1 MTSPE
6 QPSSHNSQTSPFAG
20 MSSTEMSAMRTD
32 LAVDRTD
39 LAEIRTELA
48 RDRNRAAEERTLLA
62 WIRTSLSMI
71 SFGFG
76 IDRFFQYLKKTDAP
90 SQLNQMSEERLIG
103 LSLMILGVVALAGA
117 LISHWNILK
126 RIEQRDYKYTPNA
139 SFGFSIGIVLL
150 FIGIVAFAPLIL
162 AEVQLGEIFSLSSP
176 FLKSLAGITIFI
188 LMLTMGIAI
197 PLNQLFGFF
206 QQKPGLLA
214 RSLLSVLVLYP
225 LAVAGL
231 LYLFDLSSR
240 SNLALVL
247 LAAAPAAPLLT
258 KKAGMA
264 GTNPS
269 MIAGLQVVLASSAVI
284 ITPLLL
290 TVFAAIFPDT
300 EAKIATLSVA
310 KQIAIVQLLPLGIG
324 ILVRWSIADLADE
337 VSSLM
342 ITIANTLF
350 WVLAAF
356 LVALSINL
364 LPQISLQS
372 LSIFAIVVILGLAIG
387 HSLGGPELESRS
399 ALATATIAR
408 NAGLAFFIALA
419 NNQSASTLPIFAY
432 VIISTIIALPYQIWV
447 KRQLTKQASTNP
459 IAS

>member
-6 QPSSHNSQTSPFAG
+6 QPSPSDNQASPFSG

-76 IDRFFQYLKKTDAP
+76 IDRFFQYLKKTDSP
-90 SQLNQMSEERLIG
+90 SQVNQISEERLIG
-103 LSLMILGVVALAGA
+103 LSLMTLGVVALAGA
-117 LISHWNILK
+117 LISHWTILK

-139 SFGFSIGIVLL
+139 SFGFSIGVVLL

-206 QQKPGLLA
+206 QQPGFLA

-300 EAKIATLSVA
+300 EAQIPTLSVA

-324 ILVRWSIADLADE
+324 ILVRWAVADLADE

-372 LSIFAIVVILGLAIG
+372 LSIFALVVILGLAIG